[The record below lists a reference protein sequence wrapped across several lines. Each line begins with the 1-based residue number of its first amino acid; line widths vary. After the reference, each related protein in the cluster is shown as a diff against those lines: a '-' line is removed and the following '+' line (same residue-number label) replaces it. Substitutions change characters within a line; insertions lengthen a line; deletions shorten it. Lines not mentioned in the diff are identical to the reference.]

1 MTKATLKMKQIL
13 TMHILV
19 NTSSA
24 EFNNLMINKIDEF
37 CFNTFPNADIK
48 VGALAS
54 GGGGTPIEIK
64 VSGDDPDVLSE
75 ISEQL
80 KPNLLH

>member
-1 MTKATLKMKQIL
+1 
-13 TMHILV
+13 
-19 NTSSA
+19 
-24 EFNNLMINKIDEF
+24 MINKIDKF

-64 VSGDDPDVLSE
+64 VSGDDPD
-75 ISEQL
+75 IYQKFQNKL